1 MFDVVTIFY
10 LTDNNNSIPSIFRV
24 NVNNKIV
31 TITALDMYNLLK
43 PVEKI
48 NPSLGYDLLNS
59 SGVKTPIFTIKLN
72 NMEIENAYPK
82 AEKQVLNISNPKV
95 QPYLDKV
102 SSVFDESL
110 LNEDLRGKYKRDLLP
125 ILTLD
130 MVNKLFEEDNISEI
144 LNNTDID
151 YIIGKLEDKIENIR
165 EMSTTNTQVEETPE
179 PVANSQVEET
189 SNSVDNNPKD
199 NQQTE
204 SQDNTSEHSTVESKV
219 YPQDIISKSIKDINS
234 NVLIDDEIK
243 VYVDKTL
250 PDLSFGN
257 YNNEV
262 QLSDYMF
269 AYSNNI
275 EALQDNIKNHLI
287 YLFNNM
293 GISNFKILLQAL
305 SALSEEVIASL
316 TKTYFYKES
325 DGLDPNGK
333 PVRLPFEQIPDVI
346 NSKSTFIYLLEEI
359 YSANGQM
366 SIFNKDLLNF
376 ISQFFN
382 EDYNPTL
389 TGEEGSED
397 DDSSGDYIVG
407 KSNFQRSK
415 ETVKHIFS
423 SLYNEEIQTVEN
435 LTKLLISREKV
446 TIPSLVKYFRI
457 SDMLFSFDMDNLGF
471 YTNVKLNPYILGT
484 IYRQVRTINNKV
496 EIELLDEYKEVWSNI
511 PLSEKYQIVKGY
523 KKYINGK
530 EVDANIISC
539 LTNVVIDDFLTA
551 LSVPRSKSFRLE
563 VDGFQYIANLMSEW
577 VKIDDL
583 SNVRE
588 VSILISC
595 INNEPN
601 GLMSNYILA
610 NTEYY
615 LDNIKPIED
624 QLTDEYSKNIPT
636 YNNLLEES
644 KISNDPEIRNNIM
657 NYLPMISVDSANYEF
672 YSVVASR
679 IAMLDKNIGVGF
691 ILKDKET
698 NELVFVPFIL
708 KDSFAFIS
716 TKQIDLGLDVKT
728 TTTPLNYKPYNAESR
743 EGGFKVLNPIS
754 VRANFGKDKVTTIIF
769 NQDPDLFNCRNIIK
783 LLKSSN
789 SNLNYIKTP
798 NWLTTNEIEE
808 INGALLKYLKGTL

>member
-31 TITALDMYNLLK
+31 TITALDVYNLLK

-48 NPSLGYDLLNS
+48 NPSLGYGFLNS
-59 SGVKTPIFTIKLN
+59 NEVKTPIFTVQLN
-72 NMEIENAYPK
+72 GMEIEDAYPK
-82 AEKQVLNISNPKV
+82 AEKQVLNISNANV
-95 QPYLDKV
+95 QPYFNKV
-102 SSVFDESL
+102 SSIFNESL
-110 LNEDLRGKYKRDLLP
+110 LDEDLRNKYKRELLP
-125 ILTLD
+125 TLTLD
-130 MVNKLFEEDNISEI
+130 VVNRLFKEDSIAEIFDNIEI
-144 LNNTDID
+144 DHIVEKMGEKIK
-151 YIIGKLEDKIENIR
+151 YIMK
-165 EMSTTNTQVEETPE
+165 TTLQVEETSPE
-179 PVANSQVEET
+179 PVTNSQVEET
-189 SNSVDNNPKD
+189 PPEPVVSNNTE
-199 NQQTE
+199 QQHTRT
-204 SQDNTSEHSTVESKV
+204 QDNTNDSPVIENKT
-219 YPQDIISKSIKDINS
+219 YLQDIIIKSIKDINP
-234 NVLIDDEIK
+234 NALIDDEVK

-305 SALSEEVIASL
+305 SALSEEAIASL

-325 DGLDPNGK
+325 NGLDSNGK
-333 PVRLPFEQIPDVI
+333 PVRLAFEQIPDVI
-346 NSKSTFIYLLEEI
+346 NNKSTFIYLLEEI

-577 VKIDDL
+577 VKMDDL

-644 KISNDPEIRNNIM
+644 KVSNDPEIRNNIM

-728 TTTPLNYKPYNAESR
+728 ATTPLNYKPYSAESR